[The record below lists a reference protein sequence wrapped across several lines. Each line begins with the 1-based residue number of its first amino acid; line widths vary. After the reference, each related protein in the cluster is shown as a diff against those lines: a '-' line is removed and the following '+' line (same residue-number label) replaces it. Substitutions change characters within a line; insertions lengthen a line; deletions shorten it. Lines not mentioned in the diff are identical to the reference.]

1 MKQTYRLILISNS
14 NRFSSLDNLS
24 KVIDQFTSD
33 LCKIEVKLASQNQ
46 YEDNLEWIIRE
57 LEVLSVLDNLFKTHE
72 NDLNEMISLHENLKE
87 TIEKVR
93 TKSNDNSNDLD
104 KLTIIIKQLN
114 TRWKN
119 DVKIYIER

>member
-1 MKQTYRLILISNS
+1 
-14 NRFSSLDNLS
+14 
-24 KVIDQFTSD
+24 
-33 LCKIEVKLASQNQ
+33 
-46 YEDNLEWIIRE
+46 
-57 LEVLSVLDNLFKTHE
+57 
-72 NDLNEMISLHENLKE
+72 MISLHENLKE